1 MRNFQCH
8 YRVWWCS
15 NWILWI
21 RSDQEITTDHKLSEA
36 PNSLQLLSLWC
47 IWGPVSVNILLLRRR
62 KISWPGSLFSI
73 WEVSV
78 FFVSISRSMWE
89 WFCDIQQSMSLWWYI
104 RFLNLLY
111 KSPMKTI
118 HTKRQSNNQEMI
130 KDCTSKRLLFTMVI
144 ALDLDDSALLR
155 KRLISSQEAIQIL
168 DTWNS
173 QYLWYTIFI
182 LSRCTYNFTL

>member
-1 MRNFQCH
+1 MH
-8 YRVWWCS
+8 
-15 NWILWI
+15 LG
-21 RSDQEITTDHKLSEA
+21 A
-36 PNSLQLLSLWC
+36 
-47 IWGPVSVNILLLRRR
+47 VSVNILLLRRR

-73 WEVSV
+73 WEVTV
-78 FFVSISRSMWE
+78 FFVSITYEEHCVRMFDKKDHVLCEDDFATSNNR
-89 WFCDIQQSMSLWWYI
+89 CRYDDISV
-104 RFLNLLY
+104 FLI
-111 KSPMKTI
+111 PMKTI

>member
-78 FFVSISRSMWE
+78 FFVSITYEEHCVRMFDKKDHVLCE
-89 WFCDIQQSMSLWWYI
+89 NDFA
-104 RFLNLLY
+104 
-111 KSPMKTI
+111 T
-118 HTKRQSNNQEMI
+118 SNNRCRYDDISVFLIFYTNHQWRPFTPKGNPII
-130 KDCTSKRLLFTMVI
+130 KKWLKTVQ
-144 ALDLDDSALLR
+144 A
-155 KRLISSQEAIQIL
+155 
-168 DTWNS
+168 NGY
-173 QYLWYTIFI
+173 YLQW
-182 LSRCTYNFTL
+182 